1 MGDGQ
6 APGSGPHE
14 VAVIRPDQRDTNTGQ
29 TAGLQRFEAIS
40 SRLAGSQKLWM
51 GYSVLGA
58 GGRTGVHHHGD
69 SETALYV
76 LSGVGRWWV
85 GDRLDEAREARAG
98 DFVLIPPEVV
108 HWEENGSDEEPC
120 VMIVAR
126 STQGAIVV
134 NLPDHPFGPAP
145 PERGTRP

>member
-6 APGSGPHE
+6 GPSDRQPE

-29 TAGLQRFEAIS
+29 TPGLQRFEAIS
-40 SRLAGSQKLWM
+40 SRLVRSQKLWM
-51 GYSVLGA
+51 GYTVLGA
-58 GGRTGVHHHGD
+58 GGRTGVHHHGE

-76 LSGVGRWWV
+76 VSGVGRWWV
-85 GDRLDEAREARAG
+85 GDRLDQAQEARAG
-98 DFVLIPPEVV
+98 DFVLIPPNVI

-126 STQGAIVV
+126 STQDAIVV
-134 NLPDHPFGPAP
+134 NLPDHPHGPAP
-145 PERGTRP
+145 VETT